1 MRRVHGPSIAR
12 SAFCAFCAFCAFPAL
27 FALLPACDGCHGGKP
42 YTPYTLADTPSA
54 APSAGAGSAADA
66 GFGDAG
72 PAFAV
77 VAAAPAPG
85 DGTRWPLQGGAVEA
99 PPGHVFAQGLVLDVD
114 GDGKPDLLAW
124 SRGPDG
130 LRGELW
136 FAPGSNPAGGRIVA
150 ALPADLAAAGCNAVA
165 TLSQIGPGAALFD
178 FAPRCPARLR
188 ERAARWI
195 AVVRLAATP
204 EIGLE
209 LRLGA
214 PADGESLQ
222 VAVDGRD
229 RDGDGRGDVT
239 ITVTLTGAARPL
251 PPGGSA
257 AAALAF
263 FDRPAG
269 LSRDPG
275 EPEASFKALGA
286 SLIADGRKKTTSPRI
301 PAAALA
307 ARRLQ
312 ALLCD
317 DGGGKPIIIT
327 TAGPT
332 RCGELRLVEDST
344 IAEIEASLNLGDP
357 VAAFAALARL
367 DALAPRRK
375 DVDALVARS
384 VPSITGHRLRT
395 TAASPYVQAAPTW
408 SPIAFDAGGDLL
420 VRTRDRVV
428 RVDRA
433 SFEEV
438 PADAG
443 IKWPNRLVWPTSEA
457 PSWTLTA
464 IEERCDAPSL
474 VGRFDLGGEVT
485 DILLP
490 IATAP
495 RCTAGGRLPIDVL
508 GTSAQ
513 GVLLAVRGDV
523 VALPAQTPPRPAL
536 ADSFALAAGAPVE
549 LGAARSPDGAVIAL
563 PTSRG
568 VLVAALKG
576 QGRGATAKLWTAPA
590 GDGTSSCVPS
600 NRGERLACV
609 VEKGVAIYDA
619 K

>member
-1 MRRVHGPSIAR
+1 MRPVHGPSIAR
-12 SAFCAFCAFCAFPAL
+12 STLRVFRAFPAL
-27 FALLPACDGCHGGKP
+27 LGLLPACDGCHGSKP
-42 YTPYTLADTPSA
+42 YTPYTLADAPSAPGSASA
-54 APSAGAGSAADA
+54 APASSADGV
-66 GFGDAG
+66 DAG

-77 VAAAPAPG
+77 IAATPAPG
-85 DGTRWPLQGGAVEA
+85 DGTRWPLEGGAVEA
-99 PPGHVFAQGLVLDVD
+99 PPGHVFAQGLVADVD

-136 FAPGSNPAGGRIVA
+136 FAPGSNPGGGRIVA
-150 ALPADLAAAGCNAVA
+150 ALPADLAVSGCSATA
-165 TLSQIGPGAALFD
+165 TLSQIGPRTALFD
-178 FAPRCPARLR
+178 FEPRCPGRVR

-195 AVVRLAATP
+195 AVVRLAASP

-222 VAVDGRD
+222 VAADGRD

-239 ITVTLTGAARPL
+239 LTITLTGAARPL

-257 AAALAF
+257 VAALAF

-269 LSRDPG
+269 LSRDPT

-286 SLIADGRKKTTSPRI
+286 ALVADGRKKTTAPRI

-307 ARRLQ
+307 ARRLH

-317 DGGGKPIIIT
+317 DGGKPIITT

-332 RCGELRLVEDST
+332 RCGDVRLVEEST

-357 VAAFAALARL
+357 AAAFSALSRL
-367 DALAPRRK
+367 DAIGPHRK
-375 DVDALVARS
+375 DVDALVTRQ
-384 VPSITGHRLRT
+384 VPSIPGKRVRT
-395 TAASPYVQAAPTW
+395 TVASPYVQAAPTYG
-408 SPIAFDAGGDLL
+408 PVAFNAAGDVL

-428 RVDRA
+428 RVDGA
-433 SFEEV
+433 SFEEA
-438 PADAG
+438 PADAAPV
-443 IKWPNRLVWPTSEA
+443 WPGRLVWPTPEA
-457 PSWTLTA
+457 PAWTLTA
-464 IEERCDAPSL
+464 VEERCDAPTL
-474 VGRFDLGGEVT
+474 IGRFELGGEVT
-485 DILLP
+485 DVPLP
-490 IATAP
+490 VATSP
-495 RCTAGGRLPIDVL
+495 RCATNGRASIDVL
-508 GTSAQ
+508 GASAQ
-513 GVLLAVRGDV
+513 GTLFAVRGDV
-523 VALPAQTPPRPAL
+523 VALPGQSPPRPAL
-536 ADSFALAAGAPVE
+536 AESFALAAGAAVE

-568 VLVAALKG
+568 VLVATLKG
-576 QGRGATAKLWTAPA
+576 QARGATAKLWTSPA
-590 GDGTSSCVPS
+590 GDAASSCVPS

>member
-1 MRRVHGPSIAR
+1 MRRVHGPSITL
-12 SAFCAFCAFCAFPAL
+12 SAFL
-27 FALLPACDGCHGGKP
+27 ALLPACDGGCRGSKP
-42 YTPYTLADTPSA
+42 YTPYTLGDPPSGA
-54 APSAGAGSAADA
+54 AQGAVVDGGLAE
-66 GFGDAG
+66 AG

-77 VAAAPAPG
+77 VAATPAPG
-85 DGTRWPLQGGAVEA
+85 DGTRWPLGGAAVEA

-136 FAPGSNPAGGRIVA
+136 FAPGSNPSGGRTVA
-150 ALPADLAAAGCNAVA
+150 ALPPDLAASGCSAGV
-165 TLSQIGPGAALFD
+165 TLSQIGPRAALFD
-178 FAPRCPARLR
+178 FDPRCPSRLR

-239 ITVTLTGAARPL
+239 LTVTLTGAARPL
-251 PPGGSA
+251 PSGGSA
-257 AAALAF
+257 SAALAF

-269 LSRDPG
+269 LSRDPA
-275 EPEASFKALGA
+275 EPEASLRALGA
-286 SLIADGRKKTTSPRI
+286 SLVADGRKKTTAPRVA
-301 PAAALA
+301 AAALA
-307 ARRLQ
+307 ARRLH
-312 ALLCD
+312 ALLCEA
-317 DGGGKPIIIT
+317 GGRPIIT
-327 TAGPT
+327 STAGPAQ
-332 RCGELRLVEDST
+332 CGDLRLVEEST
-344 IAEIEASLNLGDP
+344 LAEVEASLNLGDP
-357 VAAFAALARL
+357 VAAFSALARL
-367 DALAPRRK
+367 DALGPRRK
-375 DVDALVARS
+375 DVDALVARQ
-384 VPSITGHRLRT
+384 VPSIPGNRIRT

-408 SPIAFDAGGDLL
+408 GPVAFDAAGDLL

-428 RVDRA
+428 RVDHA

-438 PADAG
+438 PADAALR
-443 IKWPNRLVWPTSEA
+443 WPNRVAWPTGDA
-457 PSWTLTA
+457 PTWTLTA
-464 IEERCDAPSL
+464 VEERCDAPTL

-485 DILLP
+485 DVPLP
-490 IATAP
+490 VATWP
-495 RCTAGGRLPIDVL
+495 RCTAGARLPIDAL

-513 GVLLAVRGDV
+513 GTLFAVRGEV
-523 VALPAQTPPRPAL
+523 VALPAQSSPRPVL
-536 ADSFALAAGAPVE
+536 ADALVLAAGAPVE

-576 QGRGATAKLWTAPA
+576 QGRGATARLWTSPG
-590 GDGTSSCVPS
+590 GDGASSCVPS
-600 NRGERLACV
+600 NRAERLACV
-609 VEKGVAIYDA
+609 VSNGVALYDA